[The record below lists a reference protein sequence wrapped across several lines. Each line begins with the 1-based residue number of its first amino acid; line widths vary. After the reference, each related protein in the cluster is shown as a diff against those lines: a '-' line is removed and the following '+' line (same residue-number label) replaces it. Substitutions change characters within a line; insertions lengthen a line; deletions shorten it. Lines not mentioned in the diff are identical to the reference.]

1 MSADDTVTAVP
12 PEIDDGASPNQDATT
27 SQTQPFGRRA
37 LNSLLGLV
45 KQTLV
50 GTFVDPVREGR
61 PRPST
66 WPTGLPAVGAAAL
79 VLYALLALA
88 AVFAVPLRQHG
99 HLVLSAS
106 SDTTLPTSVIWLLM
120 CGVVLSFALVHT
132 AALHTSWLLRAVLF
146 LLGAAALF
154 FFAGPAMVSAPLA
167 GIASF
172 VLYIGLLV
180 FTIVRSRRQFVWWE
194 FLVVTAILSVALLGP
209 GWAAGL
215 GWAGSISAIDGTF
228 TTLGMLVLPALLV
241 AGAAPA
247 QIVVTA
253 AETAAR
259 RPLVRPVFWTLAAL
273 AVGWL
278 VFSTVMDYLSGSDDL
293 NLQAL
298 AAGAVSLAAL
308 AGAMAL
314 WLRRGRL
321 SRPEPPTTYADKWL
335 PWLYP
340 LAAAITALAIIG
352 MVVIIATRLLAVAGF
367 SHAATAVDNGW
378 SFLLDN
384 NLAQYWR
391 VGIGLVLLVIA
402 WRISKRDRITEATL
416 ISALAIAFI
425 LDALGLVPS
434 LAFLHERN
442 ITMTGLIA
450 VAVALGIGVY
460 LTARHRLDMGSAGWL
475 LTVVLLAVVYPFRN
489 VLDDP
494 AGTALFFSTEL
505 LVLFGLTWRVLSDAE
520 FTRGDSR
527 HLPRATRV
535 VLFMANSLFAATS
548 VAYIALSRAAGSSAD
563 NSVWANAGDWMLGEP
578 MFTAGLVAALWLAV
592 RNKERAPDTSEEV
605 PDALLPAG

>member
-1 MSADDTVTAVP
+1 MSVD
-12 PEIDDGASPNQDATT
+12 DATT
-27 SQTQPFGRRA
+27 GVAPEAKPPFWRRA
-37 LNSLLGLV
+37 LGSLFDLV

-50 GTFVDPVREGR
+50 MTFVEPVREGR

-66 WPTGLPAVGAAAL
+66 WPVGLQAVGAAAL
-79 VLYALLALA
+79 ALYALLALA

-106 SDTTLPTSVIWLLM
+106 SDTTLPVSVIWLLM
-120 CGVVLSFALVHT
+120 CGVVLSFSLAHT
-132 AALHTSWLLRAVLF
+132 AALHTSWLLRVVLF
-146 LLGAAALF
+146 LLGAVTLF
-154 FFAGPAMVSAPLA
+154 FFAGPAMVKAPLA
-167 GIASF
+167 GLAAF
-172 VLYIGLLV
+172 LLYVGLLV

-194 FLVVTAILSVALLGP
+194 FLVVTAVLSVAMLGP

-215 GWAGSISAIDGTF
+215 GDPGGISGIDGTF
-228 TTLGMLVLPALLV
+228 ATVGILTLPALLV

-259 RPLVRPVFWTLAAL
+259 RPMVKPLFWTLAGL
-273 AVGWL
+273 GTGWL
-278 VFSTVMDYLSGSDDL
+278 VFETAMGLRNGSEDLS
-293 NLQAL
+293 L
-298 AAGAVSLAAL
+298 AALVAGLVSLAAL
-308 AGAMAL
+308 LGAMAL
-314 WLRRGRL
+314 WLRRGHEI
-321 SRPEPPTTYADKWL
+321 RPDSPSDHADKWV

-340 LAAAITALAIIG
+340 LAAAITAMAIIALPVT
-352 MVVIIATRLLAVAGF
+352 VVTYLLMAAGF
-367 SHAATAVDNGW
+367 NQAATALENGRA
-378 SFLLDN
+378 FLFDN
-384 NLAQYWR
+384 NLAVFWR
-391 VGIGLVLLVIA
+391 VGISVVLLVIA
-402 WRISKRDRITEATL
+402 WRISKRARTTEATL
-416 ISALAIAFI
+416 LTALAIAFI

-450 VAVALGIGVY
+450 VAAALAIGCF
-460 LTARHRLDMGSAGWL
+460 LQARRRLDMANAGWL
-475 LTVVLLAVVYPFRN
+475 LAVVLLAVVYPFRN

-520 FTRGDSR
+520 FMRGDSR

-548 VAYIALSRAAGSSAD
+548 VAYIALSRGAGTAAD
-563 NSVWANAGDWMLGEP
+563 NSAWADAGDWMLGEP
-578 MFTAGLVAALWLAV
+578 MFTAGLAAALWLAV
-592 RNKERAPDTSEEV
+592 RTRAKAPDTPLEV
-605 PDALLPAG
+605 PDAVMPVEAADQSPGPTR